1 MTDHNV
7 VSLNEYGKRRT
18 PISAEHQAI
27 LVESRDVL
35 ANGIARVLSRQAEAM
50 ENSLISLA
58 DRSPLMETRNLYFGA
73 QGILNQQG
81 TELFMAC
88 KQAFVRAFD
97 EQIQSPDFT
106 RNSTGLDELSLVGDT
121 DYEATLA
128 INKSSSRLRFHCA
141 EELVGLDVRMGVLAA
156 RPQLNSDENPLGPK
170 FICESI
176 LGGLESLG
184 IDLKVQ
190 LVLLNQC
197 DLMLYP
203 ELPGLYQEI
212 NQLLVKKGIMPDFKV
227 GVRTRPDSART
238 RSRND
243 EQADIMNL
251 FEQMAKSP
259 TSLGTVA
266 GGSGFPSSAGMHGA
280 GTGGA
285 YFGSAAGVPAML
297 GMTMIEALHR
307 LQGGTLSLPGGV
319 TIDLRP
325 VQPTGGYSN
334 VVRELQQSPVMLSA
348 NQLETVMIDAVAML
362 FDYLFED
369 RAIPDHI
376 KALIAQ
382 LQVPVLK
389 VAIIDRSFF
398 TNRDHPARQVLDLIG
413 SLVVKTDNAEAGSD
427 PLLTEV
433 EALIQRII
441 TEYDQDD
448 SIFERAVY
456 SLTTLKAGREQELE
470 SGMAGHIAD
479 MQRSERV
486 ESADSFA
493 LEQVRRAL
501 ADQPS
506 PAGIVSFLRDVWT
519 HLLKREYIEGGES
532 APHLS
537 AHIETMRELLWS
549 VQAKPDMDSRLMLV
563 RILPGLL
570 KRLREGVQV
579 SPMGTESAEKFF
591 SELVALHAN
600 AVRAN
605 PQSLPLPEAE
615 ALLDDFPVEES
626 SSPAPVS
633 VECTAADDAVAQEIE
648 DEFTNRARSLQKGD
662 WVEFHY
668 EDGTFR
674 WARLGWISGLKG
686 QYLFSDADGMNTFSI
701 TPHRLADK
709 LRSGQAVLVERCSP
723 TDSAFGKLFAFFKQ
737 RLTPA

>member
-1 MTDHNV
+1 MTEHNV
-7 VSLNEYGKRRT
+7 ISLNEYGKRRT

-27 LVESRDVL
+27 LIESRDLL

-81 TELFMAC
+81 NELFLAC
-88 KQAFVRAFD
+88 KQTFVKAFD
-97 EQIQSPDFT
+97 EQILSSEPGKT
-106 RNSTGLDELSLVGDT
+106 TGIDELSLVGDT
-121 DYEATLA
+121 DFEATLA

-141 EELVGLDVRMGVLAA
+141 EELVGLDVRMGVLSSRQQMA
-156 RPQLNSDENPLGPK
+156 SDDNPLGPK
-170 FICESI
+170 SMCESI
-176 LGGLESLG
+176 LSGLDSLG

-190 LVLLNQC
+190 LVLLNQF

-212 NQLLVKKGIMPDFKV
+212 NQMLVKKGIMPDFKV
-227 GVRTRPDSART
+227 GLRNRPDST
-238 RSRND
+238 RSSRGRTD

-251 FEQMAKSP
+251 FEQMAKSS
-259 TSLGTVA
+259 TSRGTGSA
-266 GGSGFPSSAGMHGA
+266 GPGGSATSGVPGA
-280 GTGGA
+280 GAGST
-285 YFGSAAGVPAML
+285 YFGGAAGVPAML

-307 LQGGTLSLPGGV
+307 LQGGSLSLPGGV
-319 TIDLRP
+319 TIDLQP
-325 VQPTGGYSN
+325 VLPSGGFSN

-369 RAIPDHI
+369 RAIPNHI

-413 SLVVKTDNAEAGSD
+413 SLVVKSGVDESGSD
-427 PLLTEV
+427 PLLVEV
-433 EALIQRII
+433 EAVIQRII
-441 TEYDQDD
+441 SEYDQDD
-448 SIFERAVY
+448 SIFEQAVY
-456 SLTTLKAGREQELE
+456 SLMSLKAGREQELE
-470 SGMAGHIAD
+470 TGMANQIAD

-493 LEQVRRAL
+493 LEHVRRAL
-501 ADQPS
+501 SDQPS

-519 HLLKREYIEGGES
+519 HLLKREFIEGGES

-549 VQAKPDMDSRLMLV
+549 VQPKSDMDSRLMLV

-570 KRLREGVQV
+570 KRLREGVQA

-605 PQSLPLPEAE
+605 PQSVPLPEAE
-615 ALLDDFPVEES
+615 VLLDDFPVAES
-626 SSPAPVS
+626 ST
-633 VECTAADDAVAQEIE
+633 ENAASAARVAEEDIAQQEIE
-648 DEFTNRARSLQKGD
+648 DEFTYRARSLQKGD
-662 WVEFHY
+662 WIEFHY

-709 LRSGQAVLVERCSP
+709 LRSGQAVMVERCSP
-723 TDSAFGKLFAFFKQ
+723 TDSAFGKLFAFFRQ
-737 RLTPA
+737 RLSPA

>member
-18 PISAEHQAI
+18 PISAEHQAM
-27 LVESRDVL
+27 LAESRDIL
-35 ANGIARVLSRQAEAM
+35 ANGIARVLSRQSEAM

-81 TELFMAC
+81 TELFLSC

-97 EQIQSPDFT
+97 EQTQSTDFS
-106 RNSTGLDELSLVGDT
+106 RNSTDLDELSLVGDT
-121 DYEATLA
+121 DFEATLA
-128 INKSSSRLRFHCA
+128 VNKSSSRLRFHCA

-156 RPQLNSDENPLGPK
+156 RPQMNSDDNPLGPK

-176 LGGLESLG
+176 LEGLETLR

-190 LVLLNQC
+190 LVLLNQF

-212 NQLLVKKGIMPDFKV
+212 NQYLVKKGIMPDFKV
-227 GVRTRPDSART
+227 GVRTRPDSTRA

-251 FEQMAKSP
+251 FEQIAKSS
-259 TSLGTVA
+259 TSPVTGA
-266 GGSGFPSSAGMHGA
+266 GGSVLPSASGMPAGM
-280 GTGGA
+280 GGA
-285 YFGSAAGVPAML
+285 YVGSAAGVPAML

-307 LQGGTLSLPGGV
+307 LQGGALSLPGGV

-325 VQPTGGYSN
+325 VPPTGGYSN

-348 NQLETVMIDAVAML
+348 NQLEAVMIDAVAML

-398 TNRDHPARQVLDLIG
+398 TNREHPARQVLDLIG
-413 SLVVKTDNAEAGSD
+413 SLVVKTDISDASTD
-427 PLLTEV
+427 PLLVEV
-433 EALIQRII
+433 ESVIQRII

-448 SIFERAVY
+448 SIFGQAVY
-456 SLTTLKAGREQELE
+456 SLMALKAGREQELE
-470 SGMAGHIAD
+470 TGMAEKIAD

-486 ESADSFA
+486 DSADSFA

-549 VQAKPDMDSRLMLV
+549 VQPKSDMDSRLMLV

-626 SSPAPVS
+626 SSATPVS
-633 VECTAADDAVAQEIE
+633 VDCTGADMAAAHEIE

-701 TPHRLADK
+701 TPHRLAEK
-709 LRSGQAVLVERCSP
+709 LRSGQAVLVERRSP

-737 RLTPA
+737 RLSPA